1 MSMQSFIR
9 RTAFRMDP
17 EKAHETALRALQ
29 AGGPLLV
36 PAIMHILG
44 GWNYWPARMPAVT
57 KPPFD
62 INAFRSGAAAK
73 SAAADAD
80 ADGELRAGLRA
91 AAAAAAAAAGAEVP
105 PALRLAAVLADP
117 PLLQLEVAAGQAHM
131 RALAHVSGGASG
143 PCRLD
148 ANVAEERLAVLV
160 ADVLA
165 SAGAASAAPA
175 EEAALRAPLAE
186 AALAALTTGFSE
198 AAFLRRVGLLF
209 PACLSLVRAEG
220 MPAPVRAA
228 LADTLERRVLPVLKQ
243 AGARTEARSSTS

>member
-1 MSMQSFIR
+1 VSPG
-9 RTAFRMDP
+9 ADW
-17 EKAHETALRALQ
+17 LRAAAEARGLAATQ
-29 AGGPLLV
+29 LLLV
-36 PAIMHILG
+36 RAVESLALG
-44 GWNYWPARMPAVT
+44 HAGDLSGTQLRRLL
-57 KPPFD
+57 D
-62 INAFRSGAAAK
+62 LLQRSHR
-73 SAAADAD
+73 AAADAD
-80 ADGELRAGLRA
+80 GDAELRAGLRA
-91 AAAAAAAAAGAEVP
+91 AAAAAAASAGPEAP

-198 AAFLRRVGLLF
+198 AAFLRRISLLF

-228 LADTLERRVLPVLKQ
+228 LADTLERRVLPLLKR
-243 AGARTEARSSTS
+243 AAEGPRTSTTAS